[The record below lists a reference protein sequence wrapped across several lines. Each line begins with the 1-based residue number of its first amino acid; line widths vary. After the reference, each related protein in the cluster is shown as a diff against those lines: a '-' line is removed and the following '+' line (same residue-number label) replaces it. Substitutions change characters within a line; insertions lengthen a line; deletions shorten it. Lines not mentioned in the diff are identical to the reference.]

1 MTREQ
6 VETEMAQYR
15 TIFTVVRLLDAAQVG
30 GEESVNSFCSC
41 YSYWG
46 KNTPCRNCIS
56 RQVLE
61 DHRQRT
67 KLEYMGSEV
76 FQVTAVYREVDGV
89 PCVMELIQKLDGETL
104 IDPENGERLIDS
116 IASYH
121 TKLYHDALTD
131 SYNRLYFE
139 DALKDKT
146 DPAGVAVL
154 DQDDFKL
161 INDTYGHQAGDI
173 ALRTCVDVVRACIRK
188 SDVLIRYGGDEF
200 LLVLPGIERAAFL
213 AKLDRIREQL
223 HTASVPGYSRLQLS
237 ASIGGV
243 ITQPGETV
251 EQAVSRADKLMYQA
265 KNRKNMVVTE
275 DNARDGALSA
285 AGRESQTR
293 QSILIVDDSEMNRAI
308 LAEILGSDYNILE
321 AANGR
326 ECLAMLEQYD
336 TGIALILLDIV
347 MPVMDGFAV
356 LSEMNR
362 SHWIE
367 DIPVIM
373 ISSEDADTV
382 VRRAYELGVSDYV
395 SRPFDAGVVYRR
407 VFNTIKLYA
416 KQRRLASLVTSQ
428 IKEKEKNTKMMI
440 SILSEVVEFRNGE
453 SGQHVLHIGTL
464 TQRLLERLTQKTDK
478 YDLPPETQELI
489 VMASA
494 LHDIGK
500 VAIDDKILNKPGRLT
515 PEEFDLMKTHTVVGA
530 NMLGHLGRYKNE
542 ALVKTAHDI
551 CRWHHER
558 WDGNGYP
565 DRLKGDE
572 IPIAAQVVALADV
585 YDALTSERC
594 YKHAYDHDTALRM
607 ILNGECGAFNPL
619 LLDCLRESSEQ
630 LRTEL
635 NRSEW
640 DRGFR
645 QETHRLSEEILH
657 REALPRENHSQLLL
671 EQEKERTDFYAAQC
685 GGIRFD
691 YDLLAGSV
699 TVYDY
704 HAEPLQQKTV
714 ADFAQGRGLGFLNEQ
729 DRRKFSKA
737 ISRATPEAPDVVL
750 PVMVQ
755 RDGKP
760 HLHRMALHTIWS
772 GAGVRRCVNVL
783 GQLTD
788 EQHRIERQTELL
800 TATDPEEDPARF
812 LRRLQGIFDVVRLV
826 DPEHR
831 KVLALDSDGILTEKP
846 GNCHMIWNKDTRC
859 ENCISAKAYARKTIL
874 NKIEFKDEEAYFVI
888 SKYIEVGGRGC
899 MLEMVTRLTDGR
911 WLDMGGHRLLLDR
924 CDGMERSAFVDPL
937 TGAYTR
943 RYFDKFLAGGEM
955 HGGVA
960 MIDVNQFKSVNDSFG
975 HLVGDEAL
983 QTVAAA
989 MQSCLRQTDI
999 LIRYGGD
1006 EFLLLMPQ
1014 NCPDGVESV
1023 IRRVQNAVQAARV
1036 PSHPE
1041 LRLSVSIGGVCNVQ
1055 PLTEAIRQADARM
1068 YCNKENGEPVL

>member
-104 IDPENGERLIDS
+104 IDPENGDRLIDS
-116 IASYH
+116 ITRYH

-154 DQDDFKL
+154 DLDDFKL
-161 INDTYGHQAGDI
+161 INDTNGHQAGDT

-223 HTASVPGYSRLQLS
+223 HAASVPGYSRLQLS

-285 AGRESQTR
+285 AGRESHSR

-308 LAEILGSDYNILE
+308 L
-321 AANGR
+321 
-326 ECLAMLEQYD
+326 
-336 TGIALILLDIV
+336 
-347 MPVMDGFAV
+347 VMDGFAV

-382 VRRAYELGVSDYV
+382 VRHAYELGVSDYV

-530 NMLGHLGRYKNE
+530 NMLERLGRYKNE

-558 WDGNGYP
+558 WDGLGYP
-565 DRLKGDE
+565 DGLAGDD
-572 IPIAAQVVALADV
+572 IPISAQIVSMADV
-585 YDALTSERC
+585 YDALVSKRV
-594 YKHAYDHDTALRM
+594 YKAAYSPDTAVQM
-607 ILNGECGAFNPL
+607 ILHGDCGQFNPL
-619 LLDCLRESSEQ
+619 LLECLVDIQ
-630 LRTEL
+630 DVLKA
-635 NRSEW
+635 
-640 DRGFR
+640 
-645 QETHRLSEEILH
+645 EIVG
-657 REALPRENHSQLLL
+657 REN
-671 EQEKERTDFYAAQC
+671 
-685 GGIRFD
+685 
-691 YDLLAGSV
+691 
-699 TVYDY
+699 
-704 HAEPLQQKTV
+704 
-714 ADFAQGRGLGFLNEQ
+714 
-729 DRRKFSKA
+729 
-737 ISRATPEAPDVVL
+737 
-750 PVMVQ
+750 
-755 RDGKP
+755 
-760 HLHRMALHTIWS
+760 
-772 GAGVRRCVNVL
+772 
-783 GQLTD
+783 
-788 EQHRIERQTELL
+788 
-800 TATDPEEDPARF
+800 
-812 LRRLQGIFDVVRLV
+812 
-826 DPEHR
+826 
-831 KVLALDSDGILTEKP
+831 
-846 GNCHMIWNKDTRC
+846 
-859 ENCISAKAYARKTIL
+859 
-874 NKIEFKDEEAYFVI
+874 
-888 SKYIEVGGRGC
+888 
-899 MLEMVTRLTDGR
+899 
-911 WLDMGGHRLLLDR
+911 
-924 CDGMERSAFVDPL
+924 
-937 TGAYTR
+937 
-943 RYFDKFLAGGEM
+943 
-955 HGGVA
+955 
-960 MIDVNQFKSVNDSFG
+960 
-975 HLVGDEAL
+975 
-983 QTVAAA
+983 
-989 MQSCLRQTDI
+989 
-999 LIRYGGD
+999 
-1006 EFLLLMPQ
+1006 
-1014 NCPDGVESV
+1014 ES
-1023 IRRVQNAVQAARV
+1023 
-1036 PSHPE
+1036 E
-1041 LRLSVSIGGVCNVQ
+1041 
-1055 PLTEAIRQADARM
+1055 
-1068 YCNKENGEPVL
+1068 

>member
-104 IDPENGERLIDS
+104 IDPENRDRLIDS

-154 DQDDFKL
+154 DLDDFKL
-161 INDTYGHQAGDI
+161 INDTYGHQAGDT

-213 AKLDRIREQL
+213 AKLDRIRAQL

-237 ASIGGV
+237 SSIGGV

-285 AGRESQTR
+285 AGRESHSR

-321 AANGR
+321 ATNGR
-326 ECLAMLEQYD
+326 ECLAMLEQYG

-382 VRRAYELGVSDYV
+382 VRHAYELGVSDYV
-395 SRPFDAGVVYRR
+395 SRPFDAGIVYRR

-440 SILSEVVEFRNGE
+440 SILSE
-453 SGQHVLHIGTL
+453 
-464 TQRLLERLTQKTDK
+464 
-478 YDLPPETQELI
+478 
-489 VMASA
+489 ASSSA
-494 LHDIGK
+494 
-500 VAIDDKILNKPGRLT
+500 
-515 PEEFDLMKTHTVVGA
+515 
-530 NMLGHLGRYKNE
+530 
-542 ALVKTAHDI
+542 TA
-551 CRWHHER
+551 R
-558 WDGNGYP
+558 
-565 DRLKGDE
+565 
-572 IPIAAQVVALADV
+572 AASTCC
-585 YDALTSERC
+585 TS
-594 YKHAYDHDTALRM
+594 
-607 ILNGECGAFNPL
+607 
-619 LLDCLRESSEQ
+619 
-630 LRTEL
+630 
-635 NRSEW
+635 
-640 DRGFR
+640 
-645 QETHRLSEEILH
+645 
-657 REALPRENHSQLLL
+657 
-671 EQEKERTDFYAAQC
+671 
-685 GGIRFD
+685 
-691 YDLLAGSV
+691 
-699 TVYDY
+699 
-704 HAEPLQQKTV
+704 
-714 ADFAQGRGLGFLNEQ
+714 
-729 DRRKFSKA
+729 
-737 ISRATPEAPDVVL
+737 
-750 PVMVQ
+750 
-755 RDGKP
+755 
-760 HLHRMALHTIWS
+760 
-772 GAGVRRCVNVL
+772 
-783 GQLTD
+783 
-788 EQHRIERQTELL
+788 
-800 TATDPEEDPARF
+800 AR
-812 LRRLQGIFDVVRLV
+812 
-826 DPEHR
+826 
-831 KVLALDSDGILTEKP
+831 
-846 GNCHMIWNKDTRC
+846 
-859 ENCISAKAYARKTIL
+859 
-874 NKIEFKDEEAYFVI
+874 
-888 SKYIEVGGRGC
+888 
-899 MLEMVTRLTDGR
+899 
-911 WLDMGGHRLLLDR
+911 
-924 CDGMERSAFVDPL
+924 
-937 TGAYTR
+937 
-943 RYFDKFLAGGEM
+943 
-955 HGGVA
+955 
-960 MIDVNQFKSVNDSFG
+960 
-975 HLVGDEAL
+975 
-983 QTVAAA
+983 
-989 MQSCLRQTDI
+989 
-999 LIRYGGD
+999 
-1006 EFLLLMPQ
+1006 
-1014 NCPDGVESV
+1014 
-1023 IRRVQNAVQAARV
+1023 
-1036 PSHPE
+1036 
-1041 LRLSVSIGGVCNVQ
+1041 
-1055 PLTEAIRQADARM
+1055 
-1068 YCNKENGEPVL
+1068 

>member
-30 GEESVNSFCSC
+30 GKESVNSFCSC

-321 AANGR
+321 ATNGR

-347 MPVMDGFAV
+347 MPVMDGFEV
-356 LSEMNR
+356 LNTMNR
-362 SHWIE
+362 SHRIE

-416 KQRRLASLVTSQ
+416 KQRRLTSLVTSQ
-428 IKEKEKNTKMMI
+428 IREKEKNTQMLI
-440 SILSEVVEFRNGE
+440 SILSEAVEFRNGE
-453 SGQHVLHIGTL
+453 SGAHVLHISTL
-464 TQRLLERLTQKTDK
+464 TRHLLGQLTQKTDQ
-478 YDLPPETQELI
+478 YALTPEQQELI
-489 VMASA
+489 IMASS

-500 VAIDDKILNKPGRLT
+500 IAIDDAILNKPGRLT
-515 PEEFDLMKTHTVVGA
+515 REEFDIMKRHTTIGA
-530 NMLGHLGRYKNE
+530 AMLDQLRSYRNE
-542 ALVKTAHDI
+542 PLVRTAYEI

-558 WDGNGYP
+558 WDGRGYP
-565 DRLKGDE
+565 DGLSGDQ
-572 IPIAAQVVALADV
+572 IPISAQVVAMADV
-585 YDALTSERC
+585 YDALVSKRV
-594 YKHAYDHDTALRM
+594 YKDAYAPDVAVQM
-607 ILNGECGAFNPL
+607 ILRGECGAFNPL
-619 LLDCLRESSEQ
+619 LLDCLTDLQ
-630 LRTEL
+630 DIFKAEL
-635 NRSEW
+635 
-640 DRGFR
+640 
-645 QETHRLSEEILH
+645 
-657 REALPRENHSQLLL
+657 
-671 EQEKERTDFYAAQC
+671 AA
-685 GGIRFD
+685 
-691 YDLLAGSV
+691 
-699 TVYDY
+699 
-704 HAEPLQQKTV
+704 
-714 ADFAQGRGLGFLNEQ
+714 
-729 DRRKFSKA
+729 
-737 ISRATPEAPDVVL
+737 
-750 PVMVQ
+750 
-755 RDGKP
+755 
-760 HLHRMALHTIWS
+760 
-772 GAGVRRCVNVL
+772 
-783 GQLTD
+783 
-788 EQHRIERQTELL
+788 
-800 TATDPEEDPARF
+800 PEE
-812 LRRLQGIFDVVRLV
+812 
-826 DPEHR
+826 
-831 KVLALDSDGILTEKP
+831 
-846 GNCHMIWNKDTRC
+846 
-859 ENCISAKAYARKTIL
+859 
-874 NKIEFKDEEAYFVI
+874 
-888 SKYIEVGGRGC
+888 
-899 MLEMVTRLTDGR
+899 
-911 WLDMGGHRLLLDR
+911 
-924 CDGMERSAFVDPL
+924 
-937 TGAYTR
+937 
-943 RYFDKFLAGGEM
+943 
-955 HGGVA
+955 
-960 MIDVNQFKSVNDSFG
+960 
-975 HLVGDEAL
+975 
-983 QTVAAA
+983 
-989 MQSCLRQTDI
+989 
-999 LIRYGGD
+999 
-1006 EFLLLMPQ
+1006 
-1014 NCPDGVESV
+1014 
-1023 IRRVQNAVQAARV
+1023 
-1036 PSHPE
+1036 
-1041 LRLSVSIGGVCNVQ
+1041 
-1055 PLTEAIRQADARM
+1055 
-1068 YCNKENGEPVL
+1068 

>member
-1 MTREQ
+1 MNEKPKILIADDSEINRALLKEILGDGYDYLEAEDGAAA
-6 VETEMAQYR
+6 VELM
-15 TIFTVVRLLDAAQVG
+15 
-30 GEESVNSFCSC
+30 
-41 YSYWG
+41 
-46 KNTPCRNCIS
+46 
-56 RQVLE
+56 
-61 DHRQRT
+61 RQRT
-67 KLEYMGSEV
+67 DISLLLLDLMMPGM
-76 FQVTAVYREVDGV
+76 DGFDV
-89 PCVMELIQKLDGETL
+89 LRVMK
-104 IDPENGERLIDS
+104 
-116 IASYH
+116 YH
-121 TKLYHDALTD
+121 TWLDEIPVIVISAA
-131 SYNRLYFE
+131 E
-139 DALKDKT
+139 DTA
-146 DPAGVAVL
+146 
-154 DQDDFKL
+154 
-161 INDTYGHQAGDI
+161 N
-173 ALRTCVDVVRACIRK
+173 
-188 SDVLIRYGGDEF
+188 
-200 LLVLPGIERAAFL
+200 IERAYDLGVADYIRRPFE
-213 AKLDRIREQL
+213 RIMIIRR
-223 HTASVPGYSRLQLS
+223 V
-237 ASIGGV
+237 
-243 ITQPGETV
+243 
-251 EQAVSRADKLMYQA
+251 K
-265 KNRKNMVVTE
+265 
-275 DNARDGALSA
+275 
-285 AGRESQTR
+285 
-293 QSILIVDDSEMNRAI
+293 
-308 LAEILGSDYNILE
+308 NIL
-321 AANGR
+321 
-326 ECLAMLEQYD
+326 M
-336 TGIALILLDIV
+336 
-347 MPVMDGFAV
+347 
-356 LSEMNR
+356 
-362 SHWIE
+362 
-367 DIPVIM
+367 
-373 ISSEDADTV
+373 
-382 VRRAYELGVSDYV
+382 
-395 SRPFDAGVVYRR
+395 
-407 VFNTIKLYA
+407 LYA
-416 KQRRLASLVTSQ
+416 KQKRLTRLVTDQ
-428 IKEKEKNTKMMI
+428 VYEKEHNSVLMI
-440 SILSEVVEFRNGE
+440 SILSHVVEFRNSE
-453 SGQHVLHIGTL
+453 SGLHVLHIRTL
-464 TQRLLERLTQKTDK
+464 TDLLLHQLVQKTDR
-478 YDLPPETQELI
+478 YQLDESDIALI
-489 VMASA
+489 STASA

-500 VAIDDKILNKPGRLT
+500 IVIPEEILNKPGRLT
-515 PEEFDLMKTHTVVGA
+515 AEEFAVIKNHTVAGA
-530 NMLGHLGRYKNE
+530 QMLQDLGQAIARDE
-542 ALVKTAHDI
+542 PLLQVAHAI

-635 NRSEW
+635 ARSEW

-714 ADFAQGRGLGFLNEQ
+714 TDFAQGKGLGFLNEQ
-729 DRRKFSKA
+729 DRRKLSKA

-783 GQLTD
+783 GHLTD
-788 EQHRIERQTELL
+788 EQHRVEHQAELL
-800 TATDPEEDPARF
+800 TAIDPEEDSARF

-846 GNCHMIWNKDTRC
+846 GNCHMVWNKDTRC

-888 SKYIEVGGRGC
+888 SKYIEVGGRSC

-924 CDGMERSAFVDPL
+924 CNGMERSAFVDPL
-937 TGAYTR
+937 TYTR